1 MKNLENFTDLLS
13 VGIGIGGAILKG
25 IKKRI
30 GMRNT
35 ILGAVVGGV
44 LAYGTVGVIDQ
55 FFSHLNER
63 IVIVISFA
71 VGWVANEIS
80 DYLDDAI
87 KALADKYINKL
98 GKKIDPEN

>member
-1 MKNLENFTDLLS
+1 MKNLEQFTDFLS
-13 VGIGIGGAILKG
+13 VGIGIMGAILKG

-30 GMRNT
+30 GMTNT
-35 ILGAVVGGV
+35 ILGAVIGGV

-63 IVIVISFA
+63 IVIVISFG

-80 DYLDDAI
+80 DRLDDAI
-87 KALADKYINKL
+87 KSIADRWI
-98 GKKIDPEN
+98 KKIGDKVDQEK